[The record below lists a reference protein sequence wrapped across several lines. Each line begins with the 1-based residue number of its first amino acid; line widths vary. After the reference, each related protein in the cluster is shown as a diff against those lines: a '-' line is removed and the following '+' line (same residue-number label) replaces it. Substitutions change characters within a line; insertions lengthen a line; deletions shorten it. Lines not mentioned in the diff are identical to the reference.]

1 MTAIDAIVAKLDFEG
16 SIEENMLYLDR
27 TETLAIDNMLSF
39 VGAGVGAANVGYGL
53 FDNSSDMALNLGFSG
68 FRRGSYDFYKTDWK
82 YLNDKM
88 AYGSIASLSP
98 GFSKISGL
106 LVPAGVTTVYD
117 QTMGKNMKRPFLHI
131 RYRASNTDNRRL
143 KTWVTGSVGGNVTSD
158 LDAMEVNY
166 LSERCLI
173 SQATNNF
180 MLLKR

>member
-1 MTAIDAIVAKLDFEG
+1 MTYD
-16 SIEENMLYLDR
+16 
-27 TETLAIDNMLSF
+27 
-39 VGAGVGAANVGYGL
+39 AGVHDQGE
-53 FDNSSDMALNLGFSG
+53 
-68 FRRGSYDFYKTDWK
+68 T
-82 YLNDKM
+82 
-88 AYGSIASLSP
+88 
-98 GFSKISGL
+98 KISGI

-117 QTMGKNMKRPFLHI
+117 ETMGKNMKRPFLHI

-143 KTWVTGSVGGNVTSD
+143 KTWVTGSVGGNITSD